1 MIFSV
6 LLLIAGLV
14 ACRLVRRPGIVR
26 FLSIATFI
34 YGAVLCVFFALSLW
48 FVLPINNKLYVDY
61 TSMDSFYSIA
71 ANIGVPLGAV
81 AAIVLVY
88 WLTIRR
94 LRQQRL
100 GAASNGQDNV
110 SARG

>member
-26 FLSIATFI
+26 FLSIVTFI
-34 YGAVLCVFFALSLW
+34 YGAVLCVFFAISLG

-61 TSMDSFYSIA
+61 TSMDRFYSIA
-71 ANIGVPLGAV
+71 ANIGVLLAAV
-81 AAIVLVY
+81 VAIILVY

-94 LRQQRL
+94 LRRQKQR
-100 GAASNGQDNV
+100 GAPTPPPAT
-110 SARG
+110 